1 MVSFA
6 LASPPHFTSSL
17 LTISPVTTSLFHRMK
32 HLLTFLKY
40 ALLLGISGALM
51 WYAVRGQNLASIGHY
66 IRTANYF
73 WLGLSLLISV
83 LGYLSRAYRWRMQLN
98 ASRTPASFWQ
108 VYHAMMVGY
117 LANLVLPRMG
127 EVIRCSVLRR
137 TSGVPVQVALGTV
150 VTERVIDVLV
160 LLGLLGSTLLLDFN
174 TFWGFFNDKLLG
186 GKADTIA
193 RNPLPLVL
201 AGVIGLLLLAGGGY
215 TLFRNLE
222 RLRQNALFNKAAL
235 FVKGLLA
242 GVFSI
247 LKLENKG
254 VFLFHT
260 LFTWLVYYLLD
271 YLAFFC
277 FPETYGLGMKAGLA
291 VLTFGA
297 FGMAAPVAGGIG
309 PFHVLVQGILLAY
322 GISKEA
328 GIAYA
333 LVVHG
338 AQTLLVVLLGGIS
351 FVAVALADKGSI
363 VAEAEALADEPLTTE

>member
-1 MVSFA
+1 ME
-6 LASPPHFTSSL
+6 LAVGRFRFLPPRNSL
-17 LTISPVTTSLFHRMK
+17 VVKQVLTIC
-32 HLLTFLKY
+32 KY
-40 ALLLGISGALM
+40 ALLLAVSGLLM
-51 WYAVRGQNLASIGHY
+51 WYALQGQDLSRIGQY
-66 IRTANYF
+66 MREARYT
-73 WLGLSLLISV
+73 WLMATMILSV
-83 LGYLSRAYRWRMQLN
+83 LGYLSRAYRWKMQLEPTGH
-98 ASRTPASFWQ
+98 AVSYWD

-160 LLGLLGSTLLLDFN
+160 LFGLLGTTLLLDFN
-174 TFWGFFNDKLLG
+174 TFWRFVTDKLLAG
-186 GKADTIA
+186 RYDALA
-193 RNPLPLVL
+193 RNKTPLLAAGLIGLVL
-201 AGVIGLLLLAGGGY
+201 LLGLAYALV
-215 TLFRNLE
+215 RNLE
-222 RLRQNALFNKAAL
+222 QLRQNALFNRVVE

-242 GVFSI
+242 GAFSV

-254 VFLFHT
+254 LFLLHT
-260 LFTWLVYYLLD
+260 VFTWAVYYLMD

-277 FPETYGLGMKAGLA
+277 FLETYNLGMRAGLA

-309 PFHVLVQGILLAY
+309 PFHVMVQGILLAY
-322 GISKEA
+322 GVSKEA

-338 AQTLLVVLLGGIS
+338 SQTLLVVLMGGIS
-351 FVAVALADKGSI
+351 FLASMVKSGKQIGGAYALPESEEVSI
-363 VAEAEALADEPLTTE
+363 